1 MNNEEND
8 TNTDKNKS
16 ELSTPEGGT
25 IYRSVLSI

>member
-16 ELSTPEGGT
+16 KLITFEGGT
-25 IYRSVLSI
+25 IYCSVLSI